1 MKVIPSQPALV
12 QEISRTREEME
23 IINKDSREIAKL
35 ANEISKFIGAK
46 VLYTRF
52 YDEGGVEISSGKLAN
67 VSTYLS
73 PSSSHK
79 SMSKKYREEAVK
91 TWEER
96 TIREHKERFSQ
107 ELPTVVFLTWLRP
120 HLDGYSPV
128 SSASVLGGGF
138 IMKRL
143 ANDVELPFA

>member
-35 ANEISKFIGAK
+35 ANELSTFIGAK
-46 VLYTRF
+46 VLYTWF
-52 YDEGGVEISSGKLAN
+52 YDEGEFEISSMKLTN
-67 VSTYLS
+67 VSTYVS
-73 PSSSHK
+73 PLSSHK
-79 SMSKKYREEAVK
+79 NLSKKGREEAVK

-96 TIREHKERFSQ
+96 AIREHKERVSQ
-107 ELPTVVFLTWLRP
+107 ELPTVVVFLTWLRP
-120 HLDGYSPV
+120 HLDGYNLV
-128 SSASVLGGGF
+128 SSSVLGGGF